1 MLCYQSAQPRTR
13 CVVLFEIYLSPVMC
27 FNEMIKTLG
36 EDSTKKYI
44 RKGYDIIEDLYIP
57 RTAAMDFV
65 SELVRRGGKDNLQKF
80 ILYIVEIFKRYEEA
94 PSDLKPYR
102 QKDGALLAIGSLCDK
117 LRQTE
122 PYKSDLERMLV
133 QYVFPEFSSPSGHLR
148 AKAAWVAGQYAQI
161 NFCDP
166 NNFRKALQSVIAGMC
181 DPELPVRVD
190 SVFAL
195 SAFVEACKDLS
206 EIRKILPQLLDGMH
220 LEEGVLLKMRIWYSL
235 SETIVEKFRDE
246 MAFYAI
252 GLCQKLADAY
262 WKCINTD
269 AADEPDAMAAVGCL
283 RAISTILKSVSKLP
297 HLFAHIEQT
306 VLPIMRQ
313 MLTIDGQDVFEEV
326 WEIASYMTFLSPTI
340 SMEMWSLWPLLMQA
354 LADWAIDFFLS
365 TRIYNSLLQRA
376 KKSLQG
382 KLRLGKQ
389 AAIKVVYAELRHG
402 AQEFLMEIEVVS
414 DIDHENLAK
423 LIIGCCVGG
432 NIKILVYDYIENNSL
447 AQTLSRL
454 AFLHDEVH
462 PHIVHQDIEAS
473 NILLDKDLI
482 PKISDFGLAKFI
494 PVSMPHVSTRVAGA
508 IGYLAPE
515 YYTNMQPMLGQM
527 SGTGLI
533 RRKTREIMVN
543 QAQSCDLKELIQ
555 KFILESI
562 GREIKKAT
570 SSIYPLQ
577 NIFIRN
583 VKILRATKF
592 NIGKLMEV
600 DLLRASAKVLSKG
613 TFGTAYKV
621 VLEMGFVVAVKR
633 VKNVTMGDKEFKKKV
648 KGVGAMDNENL
659 IPLRAYYCNGIGLSL
674 LTILIGLSLL
684 YIMAKKRKLAKLKE
698 KFFEQNGGALLTEKL
713 KSKSGTGLGS
723 VNIFGVKELEEAT
736 DNFAEGKILGKGGNG
751 TINHTNVVQLL
762 GFCLETDVP
771 LLAYEFVSN
780 NTLHHHIHYRKSGVA
795 RLSWDSRL
803 RIAHEAAHAH
813 FGASRLVPLGHDQ
826 VVTLVQGTFG
836 YLDPEYFLTGELTD
850 KSDVYSFGV
859 LVTGQQPLNMD
870 RDIKVRNLATYF
882 VKGMKETTFANILEH
897 GLVNEAPYEQ
907 LKAISELVC
916 RCLNQLGAKRPSMK
930 EVTMELETWRKSGKH
945 PWVSE
950 DKYQEMSSL
959 MIEME
964 PTELYTV
971 PLMSNSDTFGGN
983 SSNTTEM
990 HDMMLPS
997 AR

>member
-1 MLCYQSAQPRTR
+1 MLSGNYKMVLFLIILERPVPVEGQPVDLELPLDCYVQSASTKTR
-13 CVVLFEIYLSPVMC
+13 DVVLFEIIFPLMC
-27 FNEMIKTLG
+27 FNENDQKLWE
-36 EDSTKKYI
+36 EDPQKYI
-44 RKGYDIIEDLYIP
+44 RKGYDLYIP
-57 RTAAMDFV
+57 KTAAMDFV

-102 QKDGALLAIGSLCDK
+102 QKDGALLAIGS
-117 LRQTE
+117 
-122 PYKSDLERMLV
+122 
-133 QYVFPEFSSPSGHLR
+133 PSGHLK

-161 NFCDP
+161 NFYDP
-166 NNFRKALQSVIAGMC
+166 NNFRKALQSVIARMC

-206 EIRKILPQLLDGMH
+206 EIRQILPQLLDGMH
-220 LEEGVLLKMRIWYSL
+220 LEEGVL
-235 SETIVEKFRDE
+235 TIVEKFRDE

-283 RAISTILKSVSKLP
+283 RAISTVLKSVSKLP

-326 WEIASYMTFLSPTI
+326 LEIASYMTFLSPAI

-354 LADWAIDFFLS
+354 LADWAIDFFP
-365 TRIYNSLLQRA
+365 T
-376 KKSLQG
+376 
-382 KLRLGKQ
+382 
-389 AAIKVVYAELRHG
+389 IKVVYAELRHG

-432 NIKILVYDYIENNSL
+432 NIRILVYDYIENNSL

-454 AFLHDEVH
+454 AFLHEEVH

-515 YYTNMQPMLGQM
+515 YYANMQPMLGQM
-527 SGTGLI
+527 SGTGPI

-543 QAQSCDLKELIQ
+543 QAQSCDLKELVQ

-577 NIFIRN
+577 NVFIRN

-600 DLLRASAKVLSKG
+600 DLLRASAKVLGKG

-621 VLEMGFVVAVKR
+621 VLEMGFAVAVKR
-633 VKNVTMGDKEFKKKV
+633 GKNVTMGDKEFKKKV
-648 KGVGAMDNENL
+648 EGVGAMDNENL
-659 IPLRAYYCNGIGLSL
+659 IPLRAYYCNG
-674 LTILIGLSLL
+674 
-684 YIMAKKRKLAKLKE
+684 E
-698 KFFEQNGGALLTEKL
+698 EKL
-713 KSKSGTGLGS
+713 
-723 VNIFGVKELEEAT
+723 
-736 DNFAEGKILGKGGNG
+736 
-751 TINHTNVVQLL
+751 
-762 GFCLETDVP
+762 
-771 LLAYEFVSN
+771 FV
-780 NTLHHHIHYRKSGVA
+780 Y
-795 RLSWDSRL
+795 DYM
-803 RIAHEAAHAH
+803 
-813 FGASRLVPLGHDQ
+813 P
-826 VVTLVQGTFG
+826 
-836 YLDPEYFLTGELTD
+836 
-850 KSDVYSFGV
+850 
-859 LVTGQQPLNMD
+859 M
-870 RDIKVRNLATYF
+870 
-882 VKGMKETTFANILEH
+882 
-897 GLVNEAPYEQ
+897 
-907 LKAISELVC
+907 
-916 RCLNQLGAKRPSMK
+916 
-930 EVTMELETWRKSGKH
+930 
-945 PWVSE
+945 
-950 DKYQEMSSL
+950 
-959 MIEME
+959 
-964 PTELYTV
+964 
-971 PLMSNSDTFGGN
+971 
-983 SSNTTEM
+983 
-990 HDMMLPS
+990 
-997 AR
+997 